1 MKFLVIP
8 ILLLISTSYSQG
20 EEDPFD
26 TSKVSS
32 TSSMI
37 REGDQYSYQLEDGI
51 TRDHQVPWSIDNSIE
66 LQLVNTL
73 QDVTANGDEI
83 DQSNGDLLSSVES
96 GSLFS
101 NPSDG
106 PSTDPDND
114 DGDTQGYN
122 THLPM
127 IDQLKEE
134 NEILQKEKKEFEA
147 EIAYLKMSLDNC
159 KAFCHKTLT
168 IGDGIRKGGDIEGE
182 GIDVDHGVGDTH
194 GSMSN
199 REREGRRLVATVSS
213 DKAVLQ
219 GIAPSVGS
227 KVSPAWTI
235 TGDPCN
241 DGWFGVTCD
250 ASGYVT
256 QINLNNRA
264 LSGINLLLLILY
276 NSFILYLLYILL
288 YDVLP
293 IQ

>member
-8 ILLLISTSYSQG
+8 ILLLMSTSYSQG
-20 EEDPFD
+20 EEDPF
-26 TSKVSS
+26 TSEVSS
-32 TSSMI
+32 TSSII
-37 REGDQYSYQLEDGI
+37 REGDRYSYLLEDGT

-73 QDVTANGDEI
+73 QDVTASGDEM
-83 DQSNGDLLSSVES
+83 DQSKGDLLASVES

-101 NPSDG
+101 NPSDD

-122 THLPM
+122 IHLLL

-134 NEILQKEKKEFEA
+134 IEILMKEKKEHEA
-147 EIAYLKMSLDNC
+147 EISYLKMSLDNC
-159 KAFCHKTLT
+159 KTFCHKTLT
-168 IGDGIRKGGDIEGE
+168 IGDGMRKGGDIEGE
-182 GIDVDHGVGDTH
+182 GIDVDHEVGDTH
-194 GSMSN
+194 VSISN

-213 DKAVLQ
+213 DKAVLR

-227 KVSPAWTI
+227 KAGTSAWTS

-241 DGWFGVTCD
+241 DGWYGVTCD

-256 QINLNNRA
+256 QINLRDKA
-264 LSGINLLLLILY
+264 LSGINLLPLVLY
-276 NSFILYLLYILL
+276 NSFTLYLLYILS
-288 YDVLP
+288 YDVL
-293 IQ
+293 QL